1 MPVAVRNNSAVPK
14 WFKTIVALLLL
25 PVCAGAA
32 SALWMVVRANGAED
46 TTWVPALAGGACWLV
61 IYLLLPKPMLIYVF
75 GHELTHALWT
85 WALGGRVKKFKA
97 SADGGHVVVTRNN
110 FVIALA
116 PYFFPLYAVL
126 VVLAFLA
133 GHWLWNWRHYMA
145 WFHLLLGAAY
155 AFHVTLTWHILKHH
169 QTDISE
175 QGYLF
180 SAVIIF
186 LGNVSVLLIGI
197 PLLAARVDLLTALGW
212 WLECTGEFL
221 HRLGR
226 VL

>member
-1 MPVAVRNNSAVPK
+1 MIIA
-14 WFKTIVALLLL
+14 ILLL

-32 SALWMVVRANGAED
+32 SALWMVLRATGSQD
-46 TTWVPALAGGACWLV
+46 TTWVPALAGAACWV
-61 IYLLLPKPMLIYVF
+61 VVYVLLPKPMLLYVF

-85 WALGGRVKKFKA
+85 WLLGGRVKKFKA
-97 SADGGHVVVTRNN
+97 TSKGGHVVVTRNN

-126 VVLAFLA
+126 VMAAFWA
-133 GHWLWNWRHYMA
+133 GHWFWNWRHYLV

-155 AFHVTLTWHILKHH
+155 AFHVTLTWHILKHS

-180 SAVIIF
+180 SAAVIF
-186 LGNVSVLLIGI
+186 LGNAAVLLIGI
-197 PLLAARVDLLTALGW
+197 PLLATNVGIMMALEW
-212 WLECTGEFL
+212 WLNGTL
-221 HRLGR
+221 S
-226 VL
+226 VLRALLRIAGGSA